1 MNSECEYCNRYS
13 GCERKKKYIEYVQLH
28 SQEIVKPPW
37 FMSAY
42 KGALFQLAIVMIK
55 YILCD
60 HGQILSVC

>member
-1 MNSECEYCNRYS
+1 MNSECGYCNWYA
-13 GCERKKKYIEYVQLH
+13 GCEREKKRYFWLH

-37 FMSAY
+37 FMSPY

-60 HGQILSVC
+60 HG